1 MSGPPAEIVCRDI
14 SMVFATGAG
23 PVPALANVTL
33 EVGRGE
39 LVALIGPSGCGK
51 STLLRLIADV
61 LQPTAGAIEV
71 RGGPPRRARL
81 ARELGFVFQHP
92 GLLLWRDALANVSL
106 PLTIGGWG
114 RRHEPPHRPEALL
127 DPVGLKGFEHAFPRQ
142 LSGGMQQRVS
152 IARALVTGHAIR
164 LWDEPFGALDEITR
178 DHLNQELLRIWAA
191 TGTTIIFVTHSI
203 PEAVYL
209 SSRIFVFT
217 HRPGR
222 VLEEVRIDLPSPRE
236 PSVKDTPEFVRHT
249 GALRRA
255 LARAGGWTP
264 RGHAQEAIGER
275 DGAGRLRHGPRRARG
290 HASPCCGRSGAAPP
304 TPAAPD
310 RHRDPHRAVGH
321 PDPGLRGAGLR
332 DPDAG
337 VRLAG
342 TGQGASALAR
352 QRSAHHPR
360 EYRRVR

>member
-1 MSGPPAEIVCRDI
+1 MSGPPAEVDSEISCRDV

-39 LVALIGPSGCGK
+39 FVALIGPSGCGK

-127 DPVGLKGFEHAFPRQ
+127 DLVGLKGFEHAFPRQ

-152 IARALVTGHAIR
+152 IARALVTGPPI
-164 LWDEPFGALDEITR
+164 LLMDEPFGALDEITR
-178 DHLNQELLRIWAA
+178 DHLNQELLRIWEA
-191 TGTTIIFVTHSI
+191 TGTTIVFVTHSI

-209 SSRIFVFT
+209 ANRVFVFT
-217 HRPGR
+217 PRPGR
-222 VLEEVRIDLPSPRE
+222 VAAEVTIDLPSPRDQ
-236 PSVKDTPEFVRHT
+236 SIKDTPQFLRHT
-249 GALRRA
+249 AALRRA
-255 LARAGGWTP
+255 LA
-264 RGHAQEAIGER
+264 
-275 DGAGRLRHGPRRARG
+275 
-290 HASPCCGRSGAAPP
+290 
-304 TPAAPD
+304 
-310 RHRDPHRAVGH
+310 
-321 PDPGLRGAGLR
+321 
-332 DPDAG
+332 
-337 VRLAG
+337 
-342 TGQGASALAR
+342 QGA
-352 QRSAHHPR
+352 
-360 EYRRVR
+360 